1 MDISAVRWLCCLFR
15 IQVQDVEGEPTSILD
30 SNLTRLN
37 SVRPISTTNG
47 TASQIASLRWERKY
61 VIADSTWQRLLSQI
75 EIVFHMRV
83 TKDMELSSQS
93 EQI

>member
-1 MDISAVRWLCCLFR
+1 
-15 IQVQDVEGEPTSILD
+15 
-30 SNLTRLN
+30 
-37 SVRPISTTNG
+37 
-47 TASQIASLRWERKY
+47 